1 MNNGKYLEYMKNN
14 HISVLKNREMYEF
27 VLIEDEFKDYKLY
40 NFIERLIE
48 KFSLIYLHYNKSDE
62 LVYQGNVKDEYVEAM
77 MFDLRQSME
86 DLFYSIKRSN
96 TSETSRTEKSIIFAG
111 IKYIVSIYI
120 NLPYIMADYYKDEIF
135 EYATKNN
142 IL

>member
-1 MNNGKYLEYMKNN
+1 MNRKYLEYMKNN

-62 LVYQGNVKDEYVEAM
+62 LVNQGNVKDEYVEAM

-96 TSETSRTEKSIIFAG
+96 TSETSRTEKSIVFVG